1 MTMQDL
7 QTPLE
12 PAWLRTFLAVAEHR
26 NYTRAAQA
34 LFLSQSAVSRQMQ
47 ALQRAL
53 GLALVEQLGK
63 RLALTAAGRDL
74 LPHAEQLRAGLGRAV
89 EALEPHRLGRG
100 GRLRVG
106 ASTTPGLYL
115 LPDALAAFAA
125 RHPDTSI
132 EFRVADSRT
141 IGDALARN
149 DLDLGFVGGP
159 AAREDLSSEVVA
171 EDRIAVYAAS
181 RHPLAGRRQVRPAAL
196 VTETFVVRPVGS
208 ATRDAF
214 DSWLDA
220 KGLRLRRTIEIACPE
235 AAKRLVEAGIG
246 LSISS
251 RYGLSRARDARLV
264 RLPVTGLDLG
274 RQILA
279 LRHRDKRESAA
290 ASALV
295 EAVRERAGVG

>member
-1 MTMQDL
+1 MTMQDPHA
-7 QTPLE
+7 PLE
-12 PAWLRTFLAVAEHR
+12 PAWLATFLAVAEHR

-63 RLALTAAGRDL
+63 RLALTAAGRDF
-74 LPHAEQLRAGLGRAV
+74 LPHAEQLRAGLGRAF
-89 EALEPHRLGRG
+89 EALEPHRPGRG

-125 RHPDTSI
+125 RHPDTSL

-159 AAREDLSSEVVA
+159 AAREDLRTEVVA
-171 EDRIAVYAAS
+171 DDRIAVYAAV
-181 RHPLAGRRQVRPAAL
+181 RHPLARRRQIRPTAL
-196 VTETFVVRPVGS
+196 VAETFVVRPVGS

-214 DSWLDA
+214 DSWLAAGD
-220 KGLRLRRTIEIACPE
+220 LRLRHTIEIACPE
-235 AAKRLVEAGIG
+235 AAKRLVEAGLG
-246 LSISS
+246 LAISS
-251 RYGLSRARDARLV
+251 RFGLSLTRDAGLV
-264 RLPVTGLDLG
+264 RLPVTGLDLR

-279 LRHRDKRESAA
+279 VRHRDKRDAA
-290 ASALV
+290 AAAALV
-295 EAVRERAGVG
+295 DLVRERARGG